1 MSWGWVKMSYNLSA
15 CVFIRDT
22 FKGAFCLFE
31 GMATLMPLVDEFIV
45 MDLGSTDGTL
55 EVLQEIMVA
64 NPKVVLMQ
72 NSFTNYETD
81 ANVFATLANE
91 LIYHCMYDN
100 VLYYQ
105 SDEIWHENLANLMR
119 QEFEQ
124 GNFDLKFWRVQLR
137 ENFQKIKWFPHF
149 VHRVGQ
155 RNNFNFVGDGMNT
168 DRYLEPK
175 LCHLDY
181 DSGMFPRWGDEY
193 KDKASELPLHEMI
206 LDVSLVGAFLENI
219 PERRRMHTPFWN
231 EPITSMP
238 ADPAEGGLS
247 IDDWM
252 VRERENEN
260 WKLETTPFD
269 IPSIMKYHL
278 GKPRYTLR
286 PELLQALKND
296 APYKD
301 ENQWR

>member
-1 MSWGWVKMSYNLSA
+1 MSYNLSV

-31 GMATLMPLVDEFIV
+31 GMAQLLPLCDEFIV
-45 MDLGSTDGTL
+45 MDLGSEDGTL
-55 EVLQEIMVA
+55 QILQEIAIA
-64 NPKVVLMQ
+64 NSKVQLIAERV
-72 NSFTNYETD
+72 FPETD
-81 ANVFATLANE
+81 AGVFATLANE
-91 LIYHCMYDN
+91 LIERCKYDN

-105 SDEIWHENLANLMR
+105 ADEIWHENLVNLMR

-155 RNNFNFVGDGMNT
+155 KDSFNFVGDGMNT

-181 DSGMFPRWGDEY
+181 DSGWFPKWGTMFKYSAEN
-193 KDKASELPLHEMI
+193 LPLNEMI

-238 ADPAEGGLS
+238 SDEDGLS

-252 VRERENEN
+252 VRERRNDN
-260 WKLETTPFD
+260 WIRGETPFD
-269 IPSIMKYHL
+269 IPAIMHYHL
-278 GKPRYTLR
+278 GEPRYTLR
-286 PELLQALKND
+286 PDLLEALK
-296 APYKD
+296 KD
-301 ENQWR
+301 MSYEDDRQWR

>member
-1 MSWGWVKMSYNLSA
+1 MSYNLSV

-31 GMATLMPLVDEFIV
+31 SMAALLPLADEFIV

-55 EVLQEIMVA
+55 EILQEIEEA
-64 NPKVVLMQ
+64 N
-72 NSFTNYETD
+72 FTVKLVQGEFYKTD
-81 ANVFATLANE
+81 ANVFATLAND
-91 LIYHCMYDN
+91 LVAMCGNNN

-105 SDEIWHENLANLMR
+105 SDEIWHENLVHLMR

-137 ENFQKIKWFPHF
+137 ENFQRIKWFPHF
-149 VHRVGQ
+149 VHRVGHK
-155 RNNFNFVGDGMNT
+155 NDFNFVGDGMNT

-175 LCHLDY
+175 LC
-181 DSGMFPRWGDEY
+181 STINGGMFPKWGDEY
-193 KDKASELPLHEMI
+193 KDKASELPLNEMI
-206 LDVSLVGAFLENI
+206 MDVSLVGAFLENI

-238 ADPAEGGLS
+238 SDEDGLS
-247 IDDWM
+247 IDEWM
-252 VRERENEN
+252 ARERGNNN
-260 WKLETTPFD
+260 WSKQKTPFN
-269 IPSIMKYHL
+269 IPSIMHYHL

-286 PELLQALKND
+286 PGLLQALKDNVEYED
-296 APYKD
+296 G
-301 ENQWR
+301 NQWR

>member
-1 MSWGWVKMSYNLSA
+1 MSYNLSA

-31 GMATLMPLVDEFIV
+31 GMATLLPLVDEFIV

-55 EVLQEIMVA
+55 EMLQEIMIA
-64 NPKVVLMQ
+64 NPKVALVR
-72 NSFTNYETD
+72 NSFADYETD

-91 LIYHCMYDN
+91 LIAMCQYDN

-105 SDEIWHENLANLMR
+105 SDEIWHENLVNFMR

-155 RNNFNFVGDGMNT
+155 KDNFNFVGDGMNT

-175 LCHLDY
+175 LCHSEY
-181 DSGMFPRWGDEY
+181 NSSWFPQWSTRFENH
-193 KDKASELPLHEMI
+193 AERLPLNEMI
-206 LDVSLVGAFLENI
+206 MDVSLVGAFLENI
-219 PERRRMHTPFWN
+219 PERRRMHTPFWH

-238 ADPAEGGLS
+238 SDENGLS
-247 IDDWM
+247 ISEWM
-252 VRERENEN
+252 NRERENNNN
-260 WKLETTPFD
+260 WQKDTTPFD
-269 IPSIMKYHL
+269 IPSIMHYHL
-278 GKPRYTLR
+278 GKPIYRLR
-286 PELLQALKND
+286 PDLLEALKRGT
-296 APYKD
+296 PYED
-301 ENQWR
+301 DRQWR